1 MNKACIVGGL
11 LLAGIG
17 AGCVDSHITD
27 AILVTNDSAYTLHFE
42 ITTVDGGSFP
52 LVTTAAPGETIRLLD
67 GSQLSD
73 GAGLTRDRC
82 TVGDI
87 RALADDGHALATWPA
102 PVCATTTLTVP

>member
-1 MNKACIVGGL
+1 MRNAIGCLLVLVG
-11 LLAGIG
+11 A

-27 AILVTNDSAYTLHFE
+27 AILVTNRSGETVHFE
-42 ITTVDGGSFP
+42 ITTVGGKNFP
-52 LVTTAAPGETIRLLD
+52 LVTTAGPGETVRILD

-87 RALADDGHALATWPA
+87 RAFGRDSQLLATWPA